1 MVRSRSIYP
10 NFEFEVCGIFS
21 NMELSPVLGKQGQQQ
36 YCFRSLLDSS
46 KQQIEQSFPIPGTG
60 VLLDRLSFGQKTLSP
75 QLS

>member
-1 MVRSRSIYP
+1 
-10 NFEFEVCGIFS
+10 
-21 NMELSPVLGKQGQQQ
+21 MELSPVLGKQGQQQ

-46 KQQIEQSFPIPGTG
+46 KQQIEQSFPIPGSG